1 MENTILVV
9 EDEYLIARDLK
20 DILTHE
26 GYNVIINVDSVELA
40 IEKIKEHNPK
50 LVLID
55 INLKKDKDG
64 VDLAAQLLE
73 IDVVPYIFL
82 TSNSDKITL
91 ERVAETRPYGF
102 IVKPY
107 KDIDVISTVKI
118 VIDNFIHRN
127 IDFKRYNVEINS
139 NIPFILKQSISY
151 INKHI
156 ESTIDIQEIAK
167 KTPWGYNHYI
177 RIFKEYVGLTPYQYV
192 VKKRIER
199 AETLL
204 IETDLKILQISF
216 NLGFDSH
223 GAFTKMFKKITGQT
237 PEQYRTFYT
246 ISKEFSEDEL

>member
-26 GYNVIINVDSVELA
+26 GYNVIINVDSVDLA

-50 LVLID
+50 LVIID

-73 IDVVPYIFL
+73 ADLIPYIFL

-91 ERVAETRPYGF
+91 ERVSQTRPYGF

-118 VIDNFIHRN
+118 VIENFFYRN
-127 IDFKRYNVEINS
+127 IDVKRYHVEINS
-139 NIPFILKQSISY
+139 TIPFILKQSIAH
-151 INKHI
+151 INNHI
-156 ESTIDIQEIAK
+156 ESKIDIEEIAS

-199 AETLL
+199 AETIL
-204 IETDLKILQISF
+204 IETDVKIQQISYE
-216 NLGFDSH
+216 LGFDSH
-223 GAFTKMFKKITGQT
+223 GAFTKLFKKITGKT
-237 PEQYRTFYT
+237 PEQYRKFYA
-246 ISKEFSEDEL
+246 ISKEFSDDES